1 MLAVFTSSLGAMVA
15 TYVLVFLFPT
25 VCAVGFGL
33 VIIGFMRVKPSAIL
47 VGIAFPGAVLV
58 FALVTRANALASAS
72 APPTLG
78 KSMDA
83 ITAFLPLSLAIAGL
97 IFLVRML
104 PSIVRAA
111 RRG

>member
-1 MLAVFTSSLGAMVA
+1 MLAVFTSSLSAMAA

-25 VCAVGFGL
+25 ACAVSIGL
-33 VIIGFMRVKPSAIL
+33 VIIGFMKGKPSAIF
-47 VGIAFPGAVLV
+47 VGIAFPTAVLV
-58 FALVTRANALASAS
+58 VALVTRANALASAS

-78 KSMDA
+78 KAMDG

-97 IFLVRML
+97 IFLVRVL
-104 PSIVRAA
+104 PGIVRAA